1 MAANNLAAATQ
12 GFPFRGYSNMNNSHD
27 EVLARLIYRV
37 EHHHYGKYRGQVT
50 DNGDPNNR
58 GRIKAKVPRVLGEEE
73 TGWAMP
79 AFIYGGASEQGFFAV
94 PDVGA
99 GVWIEFEG
107 GDLSYPIWSG
117 TWYTDGAIPESAQP
131 GKKVLKTKAG
141 HKLVFDDDGGTL
153 EITDSNGNTVA
164 MDSSTVKVAVGNATK
179 LVIDAPQIELVEN
192 STHPVVLGDELLQY
206 LQQMVQVYQ
215 QHMHP
220 GETTAAGPVTPMPPM
235 PPMQPPTSLLL
246 STKVNTG

>member
-1 MAANNLAAATQ
+1 VNNLAVAAQ
-12 GFPFRGYSNMNNSHD
+12 GFLFREYSDMSNSHD
-27 EVLARLIYRV
+27 ELLARLLYWV
-37 EHHHYGKYRGQVT
+37 EHRYYGKYRGQVA
-50 DNGDPNNR
+50 DNVDPDNR
-58 GRIKAKVPRVLGEEE
+58 GRVKAKVPGLLSEEV
-73 TGWAMP
+73 TGWASP
-79 AFIYGGASEQGFFAV
+79 AFSYGGASEQGFYAV

-99 GVWIEFEG
+99 GVWIEFER

-117 TWYTDGAIPESAQP
+117 TWYADGAIPESAQP

-141 HKLVFDDDGGTL
+141 HKLVLDDDGGTL
-153 EITDSNGNTVA
+153 EITDSNGNTVT
-164 MDSSTVKVAVGNATK
+164 MDSSTVKVAVGSATK

-235 PPMQPPTSLLL
+235 PPMPPPTSLLL